1 MFIVGS
7 LFHKNVFGYLKIPSI
22 TKCCKLVIEL
32 LKSTRNVHNQKKKIS
47 VSVTITLTLRQES
60 EMKGTQRK
68 WPVVDQN
75 RSESEDSSGIFER
88 KAN

>member
-1 MFIVGS
+1 MGS
-7 LFHKNVFGYLKIPSI
+7 QLHNNLFGYLNIPSV

-47 VSVTITLTLRQES
+47 VSVTITLMLLQES
-60 EMKGTQRK
+60 EIKGTQRK